1 MSNQKRV
8 WIGKVKAARLF
19 VFYGGRFRHSQR
31 LLLGGSRCLH
41 HIGRMLSCSRQGLF
55 LTAGGE
61 SFLASNRTNTVQ
73 KGRQPMAINHSP
85 RPLLEGTFKRHA
97 PTGGQSCWFHFIAAV
112 KSDLERLLSSLS
124 IHPLAEKRLIDGTGI
139 PTVDEYEGYIFLSLF
154 IIDPSGRM
162 ANVRLLAAER
172 HIIAT
177 WMSLTRSSAL

>member
-1 MSNQKRV
+1 LFAPYRSNAV
-8 WIGKVKAARLF
+8 VLTTSF
-19 VFYGGRFRHSQR
+19 VFNEGRGVVFWQ
-31 LLLGGSRCLH
+31 
-41 HIGRMLSCSRQGLF
+41 
-55 LTAGGE
+55 TAH
-61 SFLASNRTNTVQ
+61 NRTDTVQ

-139 PTVDEYEGYIFLSLF
+139 LTVDEYEGYIFLSLF

-172 HIIAT
+172 HIISY
-177 WMSLTRSSAL
+177 MDESHSFIDPVKERLLDHCDQVLYPGYVLLPLFKLGCCLLFCR